1 MNFNIRKSSLKYE
14 THVIPKLRA
23 EINKVH
29 KRHVTLAYC
38 SNSLCPHAF
47 CQG

>member
-1 MNFNIRKSSLKYE
+1 MCGY
-14 THVIPKLRA
+14 
-23 EINKVH
+23 KVH